1 MRAMLGLVALFAG
14 ASLSLST
21 GVARSQSPAI
31 NNPAAIRSSAEKL
44 ADKLY
49 PKWQLGNIPDLSKP
63 IFLKKGSRVCKAD
76 GAQMISAI
84 VRDDLHFLS
93 QDKDCEVTDADFQV
107 QIIDRCSGEHAPC
120 NSLYRFQ
127 EKFAVAFITWEQ
139 APRTITMDF
148 LRMRPL
154 LVVGVPMLW
163 TAKSSLR
170 N

>member
-1 MRAMLGLVALFAG
+1 MRAIGLAVLFAG
-14 ASLSLST
+14 ASLCLST
-21 GVARSQSPAI
+21 NVARAQSPAS
-31 NNPAAIRSSAEKL
+31 NSAAAARSSAEKL

-49 PKWQLGNIPDLSKP
+49 PKWQLASVPDLSKP

-76 GAQMISAI
+76 GAQMISAV

-93 QDKDCEVTDADFQV
+93 QDKDCEVAEADFPV

-127 EKFAVAFITWEQ
+127 EKFAIAFITWEH

-163 TAKSSLR
+163 TTKSSLR